1 MTDQV
6 TTLDAPMQM
15 QEIVE
20 AIKSLQPRKSPG
32 PDGLP
37 SKQKIGLIILNQ
49 PLDKDY
55 LHVLWSKA
63 LLTAC
68 ADGAANRLYHITA
81 GETDS
86 FLPNYISGDFDS
98 ITSEVR
104 DFYAGK
110 QQKTGKMDHVA
121 LPQNVMTCMQGC
133 RLIETSDQDL
143 TDYTKCLVIMVEEIQ
158 KRKLQVDAI
167 VTLGGLGGRF
177 DQTMATVE
185 TLHHALSMTQLP
197 LLVIQETNLAY
208 LLRPGSHRLAVNTG
222 LEGDWCSLIPVGGP
236 CLTTT
241 SGLKWNLDNQVLQF
255 GKLVSTSNTYQPVCP
270 GEARKCV
277 TVTTEQPLL
286 WSMGIHRELE

>member
-1 MTDQV
+1 MNEELSP
-6 TTLDAPMQM
+6 LDC
-15 QEIVE
+15 
-20 AIKSLQPRKSPG
+20 L
-32 PDGLP
+32 LP
-37 SKQKIGLIILNQ
+37 SGKQRIGLIILNQ
-49 PLDKDY
+49 SLDKDY

-86 FLPNYISGDFDS
+86 FLPDYISGDFDS

-110 QQKTGKMDHVA
+110 
-121 LPQNVMTCMQGC
+121 GC
-133 RLIETSDQDL
+133 RLIETSDQDH

-270 GEARKCV
+270 GEGRKCV

-286 WSMGIHRELE
+286 WSMGIHRELEC